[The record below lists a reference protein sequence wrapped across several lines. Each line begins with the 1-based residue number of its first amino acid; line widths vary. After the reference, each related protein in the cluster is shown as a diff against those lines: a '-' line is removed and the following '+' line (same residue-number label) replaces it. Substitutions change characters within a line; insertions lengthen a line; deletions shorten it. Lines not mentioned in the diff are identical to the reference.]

1 MVVVYFS
8 YFKLIKPKQDAK
20 SPTKKVDSKKDE
32 KKDKDESPPF
42 LTNMWFAKRIFGN
55 MIKEKDSEQGESDSI
70 SGESTRKVDE
80 ETEEQDEEK
89 EAKEKA
95 DRKEDTLCKECNA
108 ELSEDAKFCANCG
121 TKT

>member
-1 MVVVYFS
+1 
-8 YFKLIKPKQDAK
+8 
-20 SPTKKVDSKKDE
+20 
-32 KKDKDESPPF
+32 
-42 LTNMWFAKRIFGN
+42 MWFAKRIFGN

-70 SGESTRKVDE
+70 SGESPRIFEIEKSPDEIKKDRSKSEEKGYTFLKKEKDSRSKSLKEKVYE

-108 ELSEDAKFCANCG
+108 KLSEGAKFCANWG

>member
-1 MVVVYFS
+1 
-8 YFKLIKPKQDAK
+8 
-20 SPTKKVDSKKDE
+20 
-32 KKDKDESPPF
+32 
-42 LTNMWFAKRIFGN
+42 MWFAKRIFGN

-95 DRKEDTLCKECNA
+95 DRKEDSLCKECNA